1 MGRKT
6 KGNAHGRKTK
16 AGMLLSEYI
25 KKIASEPTEFIK
37 GEDSEDGNDHM
48 ATKAE
53 ALARV
58 IWKLALG
65 YDETVVKIANDGK
78 RTEIT
83 KLHGPNS
90 TYVGI
95 ILDRTEGRTPLM
107 VGDKDKKISV
117 ADRVSAEGV
126 NRINNIIKDRKK

>member
-1 MGRKT
+1 MGKKA

-16 AGMLLSEYI
+16 AGVLLSKYI
-25 KKIASEPTEFIK
+25 RQIADEPTEFIK
-37 GEDSEDGNDHM
+37 GEDGDDYM

-65 YDETVVKIANDGK
+65 YDEIIVKITKDGQ
-78 RTEIT
+78 RTEV
-83 KLHGPNS
+83 KKPHGPNS

-95 ILDRTEGRTPLM
+95 ILDRTEGRAPLM
-107 VGDKDKKISV
+107 ADGKDGKLSVPDRISQ
-117 ADRVSAEGV
+117 EGK
-126 NRINNIIKDRKK
+126 NRINSIIKDRKK